1 MILNFGC
8 ETQERYT
15 LEGIYAGWQRKM
27 DVAALEV
34 QGAKD
39 PEFAKRMFKYY
50 YRILDRYDKPVSA
63 LAIFSGRDG
72 KKMPDRFEDHCLETR
87 QLYQYNTMCI
97 TDYPDEVLT
106 ASNNPFAV
114 VVLCAVCEAR
124 NK

>member
-50 YRILDRYDKPVSA
+50 YRILDRFDKPVSA
-63 LAIFSGRDG
+63 LAIFPGGMEKRC
-72 KKMPDRFEDHCLETR
+72 R
-87 QLYQYNTMCI
+87 
-97 TDYPDEVLT
+97 TDLRIIALRPANSIST
-106 ASNNPFAV
+106 T
-114 VVLCAVCEAR
+114 LCALQTILT
-124 NK
+124 KF